1 MVETFETANA
11 ELCKRAAEL
20 REDARQVWIE
30 VNHQCI
36 HTPLAE
42 EIRLLVEEGQHAV
55 LCAKGFRDP
64 DDEFNVGQAA
74 RAAEAFSH
82 DECVEKQSTAKR
94 LEQAADYM
102 MGVAVYKCETIRD
115 LSQIVLRSALDLRIA
130 EDRAPWFR
138 YFFTDYKD

>member
-1 MVETFETANA
+1 
-11 ELCKRAAEL
+11 
-20 REDARQVWIE
+20 
-30 VNHQCI
+30 
-36 HTPLAE
+36 
-42 EIRLLVEEGQHAV
+42 VEEGQHAV

-64 DDEFNVGQAA
+64 DDEFNVWQAA

-130 EDRAPWFR
+130 EDSAPWFR